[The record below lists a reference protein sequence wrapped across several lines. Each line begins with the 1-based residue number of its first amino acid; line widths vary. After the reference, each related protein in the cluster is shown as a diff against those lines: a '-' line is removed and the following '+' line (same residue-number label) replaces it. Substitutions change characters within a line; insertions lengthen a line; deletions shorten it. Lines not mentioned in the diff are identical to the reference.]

1 MSSNEFLHEI
11 NLEQEIKSCSISKP
25 YEALKSDFAKKIFK
39 HLSNGTRFKQ
49 SYFEGIL
56 ECLDDE
62 ESELSPRQRDDFINI
77 LDEYQETFDSI
88 VKRYK

>member
-1 MSSNEFLHEI
+1 MSSNKSFHE
-11 NLEQEIKSCSISKP
+11 LDYDDEIKTCSISNP

-62 ESELSPRQRDDFINI
+62 ESELSPRQRDDFFNI
-77 LDEYQETFDSI
+77 IDEYQETFDSI